1 MDIPV
6 ILIRITGGIIFL
18 WTLRSIVLHI
28 KKESK
33 EAKSAHTQSKSERF
47 LNGIILY
54 LWLIFI
60 TAFSLGMIFNN

>member
-1 MDIPV
+1 MDIPA
-6 ILIRITGGIIFL
+6 ILIKITGIIIFL
-18 WTLRSIVLHI
+18 WTVRSIVLHI

-33 EAKSAHTQSKSERF
+33 EAKSAQTQSKGERF

-54 LWLIFI
+54 LWFAFI